1 MEVLGSASI
10 AVVLLAGAATAR
22 VSSSPAQESAVRRSV
37 ALALSTGVLTLVAV
51 AALGRAVH
59 AQRVEVVRAEL
70 EQRLTADERTAFAE
84 IVREAAVAHPSE
96 PAFPLL
102 AGAEAARHDEPRA
115 LAYLNR
121 AMVLAPTWVAPRLVA
136 ARYLAG
142 HGHFDQALLEAR
154 EAFERDPELS
164 GTDGCRLLQARPTA
178 DTLLRLAARNEHRGA
193 SLATLV
199 TCLPPDIADGDAV
212 DVALLESEP
221 ELVEPRVRRIE
232 RAVRAGRLEDARTF
246 AGEPD
251 DAEDPRITLARGR
264 AELAAGEHER
274 ARQSAADAEHRL
286 RDPWPAVVLRA
297 RSAAAAGAW
306 GDARETIG
314 ELRGLAGSDM
324 ARLGDAEVL
333 LGELEA
339 SGGHRGQALA
349 AYEDAWRSFERLDA
363 LEHVA
368 ALAASLG
375 DDGRAAAARRTLCE
389 HDATA
394 YCTPAP

>member
-1 MEVLGSASI
+1 MNAMIVSLNSAAEIWWQRTVSVSWQAAI
-10 AVVLLAGAATAR
+10 VGLLLLALVWFGRRWSSQVHYALLLVALIKFA
-22 VSSSPAQESAVRRSV
+22 VPPLWSSPTGLLSQIGPVHQNAPETMASEFKRPNSGRRPPIS
-37 ALALSTGVLTLVAV
+37 
-51 AALGRAVH
+51 
-59 AQRVEVVRAEL
+59 AEL
-70 EQRLTADERTAFAE
+70 DRRPE
-84 IVREAAVAHPSE
+84 I
-96 PAFPLL
+96 
-102 AGAEAARHDEPRA
+102 
-115 LAYLNR
+115 
-121 AMVLAPTWVAPRLVA
+121 
-136 ARYLAG
+136 
-142 HGHFDQALLEAR
+142 
-154 EAFERDPELS
+154 
-164 GTDGCRLLQARPTA
+164 
-178 DTLLRLAARNEHRGA
+178 
-193 SLATLV
+193 
-199 TCLPPDIADGDAV
+199 
-212 DVALLESEP
+212 VALLESEP

-286 RDPWPAVVLRA
+286 PDPWPAVVLRA